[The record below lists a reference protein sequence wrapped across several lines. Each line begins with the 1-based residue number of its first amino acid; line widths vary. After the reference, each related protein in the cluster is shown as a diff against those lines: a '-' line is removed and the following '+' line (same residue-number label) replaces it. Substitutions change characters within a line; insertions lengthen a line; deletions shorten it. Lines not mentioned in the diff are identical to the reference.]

1 MQEIMQEPKAKVY
14 SMFKASTL
22 IGNTVKNT
30 AGENIGKIKEIMI
43 NLEEGCIV
51 YAVLSFGGFLGIG
64 SKLFAIPW
72 SALVLKPLENT
83 FILNVDKERLKNE
96 PGFNKNNWP
105 DMADP
110 QWSANSAYA
119 VITNSVGERRSASI

>member
-14 SMFKASTL
+14 SIFKASTL

-43 NLEEGCIV
+43 NLEEGCVV

-64 SKLFAIPW
+64 NKLFAIPW
-72 SALVLKPLENT
+72 SALILKPRENT
-83 FILNVDKERLKNE
+83 FILNVDKERLKNS

-105 DMADP
+105 DLADP
-110 QWSANSAYA
+110 RWSANPTYTT
-119 VITNSVGERRSASI
+119 VINSMGERRSDPI